1 MKGATL
7 GEGDGSDKK
16 GHGRHEGEYEK
27 GESRRGFSS
36 LIRLPFHSFHQW
48 SLLASKVQDAFLGFV

>member
-7 GEGDGSDKK
+7 GEGDGPDVK
-16 GHGRHEGEYEK
+16 GHGRDEGEHEK

-36 LIRLPFHSFHQW
+36 PNKLPFHDIHHW
-48 SLLASKVQDAFLGFV
+48 SPFASEVQDAFLGLV